1 MKKILILI
9 FVILVV
15 GFLSWFF
22 YFKNKNLGVACTM
35 DAMACPDGSFVGRI
49 APKCEFAKCP
59 TGADSKGDELTLGIG
74 ESGYINGL
82 NINFETLLQDSRCPN
97 DVTCVWAGAVEVMV
111 KLVDAKNVSKS
122 EEVKMT
128 SIEAPHIFENYE
140 VSISSVVPVKNSKI
154 EIKPKDYLI
163 TFKVSK
169 KN

>member
-1 MKKILILI
+1 MKKFLILI
-9 FVILVV
+9 FVILII
-15 GFLSWFF
+15 GFSFWFL

-59 TGADSKGDELTLGIG
+59 TSVDSKGDELTLGIG
-74 ESGYINGL
+74 ESGYIKGL
-82 NINFETLLQDSRCPN
+82 NINFETLLQDSRCPS

-128 SIEAPHIFENYE
+128 SMEAPHIFENYE

>member
-1 MKKILILI
+1 MKIIDKDILNESEERTHGKLLSELKPSLKTVMI
-9 FVILVV
+9 FR
-15 GFLSWFF
+15 
-22 YFKNKNLGVACTM
+22 A
-35 DAMACPDGSFVGRI
+35 R
-49 APKCEFAKCP
+49 
-59 TGADSKGDELTLGIG
+59 DSKGDELTLGIG